1 MKSIAFVAAAAVY
14 SLPTGLAAPSLHTK
28 QVTIRVQVDKTTS
41 DTDLTVI
48 DKETSQ
54 VLAKS
59 CSNTLNSGVFAMLP
73 ISVELDDTGAGRL
86 RIGSAKYNVHEDV
99 AISGGISCGRMY
111 DDAGIFLSCDATLPA
126 FLELNP
132 LDKRD
137 EPTCFANNSLTLQSH
152 EIAMMGGVASA
163 PLALTNVSQTN
174 AEALTALE
182 KRQGACGAWSATT
195 WPVGNGDPHQ
205 NYWHQQ
211 LSENMQCGAAPTCS
225 VGEQQST
232 SFTVGFTATA
242 NPAAWISGG
251 FSVTQSWVTGNSYT
265 CSGNSG
271 DTVCVWYNTAHT
283 AYTAQNGIVN
293 TVCGGSEP
301 VGDPFILFSPNTDNV
316 GGSYYCVI
324 GAQYCRSKGQ
334 GYWDKSGRAG
344 GP

>member
-1 MKSIAFVAAAAVY
+1 MKLLALLAAVAVY

-28 QVTIRVQVDKTTS
+28 QVIIRVQVDKNTS
-41 DTDLTVI
+41 DIDLAVL
-48 DKETSQ
+48 DKETFQ

-59 CSNTLNSGVFAMLP
+59 CSNTLKSGAFATLP
-73 ISVELDDTGAGRL
+73 ISAELDNTGAGTL
-86 RIGSAKYNVHEDV
+86 SIGSVKYNVHENADV
-99 AISGGISCGRMY
+99 SGGITCGRIY
-111 DDAGIFLSCDATLPA
+111 DDAEIFVSCDATLPTS
-126 FLELNP
+126 LELNP

-137 EPTCFANNSLTLQSH
+137 EPPCFANNTPTLQSH
-152 EIAMMGGVASA
+152 EIAMMEGASA
-163 PLALTNVSQTN
+163 PLALTKVSPTN
-174 AEALTALE
+174 AEALAALE

-195 WPVGNGDPHQ
+195 WLIGDGNPHQ

-232 SFTVGFTATA
+232 SFTVGFTATV

-251 FSVTQSWVTGNSYT
+251 FSVSQSWNTGNSYT
-265 CSGNSG
+265 CGGNSG

-283 AYTAQNGIVN
+283 AYTVQNGIVN

-301 VGDPFILFSPNTDNV
+301 VGDPFILFSPNSENV